1 MQLHSVLGTVFV
13 VSQGGNLNVNPGLL
27 KCVFSLKQLFQRLL
41 GKARTH
47 LCFLEKSELRP
58 FESHIVNVTPQS

>member
-1 MQLHSVLGTVFV
+1 MQLRSVLGTVFV

-47 LCFLEKSELRP
+47 LCFL
-58 FESHIVNVTPQS
+58 